1 MKISV
6 EAYTTLYLAFSR
18 IFINIWY
25 NQSPGSK
32 GITENLKTVLSA
44 DDLKEHAHGLKI
56 FFWYLKNNGILEV
69 LEKYGNAL

>member
-56 FFWYLKNNGILEV
+56 FFEDNGILEV